1 MARKRPHVMPADGGR
16 IYAKLAADVS
26 RQLVLAL
33 QTEGQESNLTK
44 ADVAR
49 LLGRNKATVTRALSG
64 GNLELR
70 TIAAILAALG
80 HEMEVKAHR
89 IKAPRHLQKN
99 HVIGAQAEPKS
110 YEVTASVSGAS
121 ETSQA
126 TRTPSNPLIVS
137 VR

>member
-1 MARKRPHVMPADGGR
+1 MPADGGR

-64 GNLELR
+64 GNLEFAPLPRFWQPSVMKWRLR
-70 TIAAILAALG
+70 
-80 HEMEVKAHR
+80 R
-89 IKAPRHLQKN
+89 
-99 HVIGAQAEPKS
+99 
-110 YEVTASVSGAS
+110 TASKRHV
-121 ETSQA
+121 TFKKI
-126 TRTPSNPLIVS
+126 T
-137 VR
+137 